1 MKKNSNKN
9 IIKKSEIID
18 IKDSEIKISKKL
30 ISFIIPCYNSSKYM
44 KKCIESILELGD
56 DIEILIIDDGSSK
69 DNTLE
74 IAKSYEIIYPNICRA
89 IHKKNG
95 GHGDALNVGIKNA
108 TGLYTKVVDSDDW
121 INVKEGKKLL
131 SIIRSNVENK
141 KNVDL
146 YITNYVYDKVGQTKK
161 KVMSYKIFIP
171 QNKIITWDNIR
182 FFTPAS
188 YMMMHALTYRTEVLR
203 KSNLVLP
210 KNTFYVDNLYA
221 YKPLVHVHT
230 LYYLNVNLYHYFI
243 GRDDQSVNEKVMI
256 SRLSQQYKVTRMML
270 YDVNINKVRYEKLK
284 QYMINY
290 LSLMMTATCVYSII
304 SYDDN
309 WLKEEKRLWD
319 EIKKKDKN
327 LYKKLRYSFLGMGVT
342 LPGETG
348 KQIAIGGYKLSRLI
362 YGFN

>member
-1 MKKNSNKN
+1 MNKVSKKNSNK
-9 IIKKSEIID
+9 
-18 IKDSEIKISKKL
+18 ISSKTDNDNKTNKKL

-44 KKCIESILELGD
+44 KKCIDSILELGE
-56 DIEILIIDDGSSK
+56 DIEILIIDDGSSN

-74 IAKSYEIIYPNICRA
+74 IARSYEIIYPNICRA

-121 INVKEGKKLL
+121 INVKEGKKFL
-131 SIIRSNVENK
+131 SIIKNNVENK
-141 KNVDL
+141 KFIDL
-146 YITNYVYDKVGQTKK
+146 YITNYVYDKVDKGKK
-161 KVMSYKIFIP
+161 KVMSYKLFIP
-171 QNKIITWDNIR
+171 QNKIISWDNIR
-182 FFTPAS
+182 FFAPTS
-188 YMMMHALTYRTEVLR
+188 YMMMHALTYRTEVLK

-221 YKPLVHVHT
+221 YKPLVHVNS

-243 GRDDQSVNEKVMI
+243 GREDQSVNEKVMI
-256 SRLSQQYKVTRMML
+256 SRLSQQYRVTRMML
-270 YDVNINKVRYEKLK
+270 YDVNINKVKYEKLK

-290 LSLMMTATCVYSII
+290 LSLMMTATSVYSII

-309 WLKEEKRLWD
+309 WLKEEKKLWD
-319 EIKKKDKN
+319 EIKRKDKN

-342 LPGETG
+342 LPGATG
-348 KQIAIGGYKLSRLI
+348 KHIAIGGYKLSRII